1 VGSDIDLDS
10 HGDDTSAGVLLY
22 RTETHHER
30 NGGRLDQVTS
40 GTRVDNVAR
49 VTIKDIARISGFSK
63 TTVSFA
69 FNDPSRIGGDTRD
82 KILRIA
88 EELGYIPD
96 PVARNLS
103 LRHHGTIGLLLPE
116 VISFAFYNPYLSQIV
131 QGIGAV
137 CERDNHSLTLIP
149 PIRES
154 LMEGVR
160 RAAVD
165 GLITIGLEPGMEA
178 VEFIHRRHL
187 PFVAIDGRVGGEFPV
202 VGIDDRQAAADV
214 MRHVLHLGHR
224 RIAVVAFGSQ
234 PKLGTGSYA
243 KTQRLAGYQDAL
255 REIDDSLSDQVLFTY
270 AKSSLQGGRQAASE
284 ILSDN
289 HPPTAIIAMSDI
301 MALGILEA
309 VAEAGLRVPADI
321 SVVGFDDIPEARLV
335 RPQLTTVSQPGYDKG
350 RHAADTLMQ
359 LIAKEHT
366 SRHIILPAEL
376 VVRGTTGPA
385 ASGAVT

>member
-1 VGSDIDLDS
+1 M
-10 HGDDTSAGVLLY
+10 
-22 RTETHHER
+22 
-30 NGGRLDQVTS
+30 
-40 GTRVDNVAR
+40 AR

-69 FNDPSRIGGDTRD
+69 FNDPSRIGRDTRE
-82 KILRIA
+82 KILKIA
-88 EELGYIPD
+88 EDLGYIPD

-137 CERDNHSLTLIP
+137 CERENHSLTLIP

-178 VEFIHRRHL
+178 VELIHRRHL

-202 VGIDDRQAAADV
+202 VGIDDRQAAAEV
-214 MRHVLHLGHR
+214 MRHVLGLGHR
-224 RIAVVAFGSQ
+224 RIAVVAFGSE
-234 PKLGTGSYA
+234 PKLSTESHV
-243 KTQRLAGYQDAL
+243 KTQRLAGYRDAL
-255 REIDDSLSDQVLFTY
+255 SAVDAGLADKVIYAYAESSHDGGRTAATDILSDQ
-270 AKSSLQGGRQAASE
+270 
-284 ILSDN
+284 

-301 MALGILEA
+301 LALGILEA
-309 VAEAGLRVPADI
+309 VNEAGLRVPEDI

-359 LIAKEHT
+359 LIAQEET
-366 SRHIILPAEL
+366 SRHIILPTTL
-376 VVRGTTGPA
+376 VARGSTAPVP
-385 ASGAVT
+385 SGTAR

>member
-1 VGSDIDLDS
+1 M
-10 HGDDTSAGVLLY
+10 
-22 RTETHHER
+22 
-30 NGGRLDQVTS
+30 
-40 GTRVDNVAR
+40 AR

-69 FNDPSRIGGDTRD
+69 FNDPSRIGRNTRE
-82 KILRIA
+82 KILKIA

-137 CERDNHSLTLIP
+137 CERENHSLTLIP

-202 VGIDDRQAAADV
+202 VGIDDRRAAAQV
-214 MRHVLHLGHR
+214 MRHVLSLGHR
-224 RIAVVAFGSQ
+224 RIAVVAFGSE
-234 PKLGTGSYA
+234 PKLSTGSHV
-243 KTQRLAGYQDAL
+243 KTQRMAGYKDAL
-255 REIDDSLSDQVLFTY
+255 DEIDLTLKDHVMYSY
-270 AKSSLQGGRQAASE
+270 AESSHNGGSKAALE
-284 ILSDN
+284 LLDDG

-301 MALGILEA
+301 LALGILEA
-309 VAEAGLRVPADI
+309 VSDAGLRVPEDI
-321 SVVGFDDIPEARLV
+321 SLVGFDDIPEARLV

-359 LIAKEHT
+359 LIANEQT
-366 SRHIILPAEL
+366 SRHIILPTEL
-376 VVRGTTGPA
+376 VIRDSTSPA
-385 ASGAVT
+385 LDHP